1 MDTVKTFSEAF
12 ATDNQDIAKGVKDAF
27 KGWHYATQQGPCRTA
42 FAAITKTLGE
52 YVHIA
57 DNEEAFLNVYARI
70 LHNNGMTLQ
79 TRHEAMV
86 LTRPVRVLVRGPSP
100 VCEPT
105 VCIPQDY
112 IVFTDAHIVAENH
125 AICTLIDEAKRQV
138 LVGAGNAHA
147 VVIKHE
153 NALRKKPAVTN
164 FNVLV
169 NECVPAASIA
179 LLVQST
185 AVLITGYGDSGRNF
199 RDRASRHEA
208 ARHVGEAVRAI
219 LACAVS

>member
-1 MDTVKTFSEAF
+1 MDPVNTFKVDRGDEA
-12 ATDNQDIAKGVKDAF
+12 IAESVKDAF

-42 FAAITKTLGE
+42 FAAIKTTTALSKF
-52 YVHIA
+52 VHIA
-57 DNEEAFLNVYARI
+57 GSKTAFENIYARI

-138 LVGAGNAHA
+138 LGVAGNVHE
-147 VVIKHE
+147 VVIDNE
-153 NALRKKPAVTN
+153 SVLRATPTVTK

-169 NECVPAASIA
+169 QGRVPAASIA

-219 LACAVS
+219 LACSVS